1 MTLTPISNPF
11 SYLEMSK
18 NADSIY
24 YADLFKINNK
34 IWMITGFGKSQ
45 AARTA
50 INKNDKADLARDAVA
65 IIRDNN
71 ILYGRYDPGAINPVK
86 KDLHALHKIDFI
98 AYCLSDVQSQNF
110 YLENPR
116 VIEEV
121 NNNFVAIHLNDFHYT
136 GSLTKYFCSSNY
148 YNWLLDVQRGYDRFL
163 ELTDNITTTRFV
175 VVPWMVTVEEKAL
188 LYTSF

>member
-1 MTLTPISNPF
+1 MTVTPNPF
-11 SYLEMSK
+11 SHLEMSK

-45 AARTA
+45 AAKIA
-50 INKNDKADLARDAVA
+50 VNKNDKSYIAQDAVA

-71 ILYGRYDPGAINPVK
+71 ILYGCYDSGAINSFA
-86 KDLHALHKIDFI
+86 KDLPTLHKIDFI
-98 AYCLSDVQSQNF
+98 AYCLSDVQSQDF

-116 VIEEV
+116 AIEEI
-121 NNNFVAIHLNDFHYT
+121 NNNFVAIHLNNFPYT
-136 GSLTKYFCSSNY
+136 GSTARYICSSNQ
-148 YNWLLDVQRGYDRFL
+148 YNWLSDVQRRYDRFL
-163 ELTDNITTTRFV
+163 ELTDNITTTQFV